1 MKTIILVARYEISVI
16 AGGRAFWVFTLALPL
31 ILLGVNL
38 FFQNQFGQS
47 VSNEF
52 VSSIVTPDARDIH
65 YVDAA
70 NLIART
76 PDDFD
81 AERLVLLPDQ
91 ATGLA
96 KLEAGEIAQFIV
108 IDPAYVQNGRIQ
120 IFAEQSLPI
129 NGMVDA
135 RRLEELLA
143 FNLLT
148 DVNRAVLF
156 MDPVP
161 EETLTVHQ
169 LETAVAG
176 PENFGFLLII
186 FTFFFMFLFSG
197 GQYMLRSIS
206 RETKNRTLELLLL
219 STDSRLFMW
228 GKLIGLSFIALFQI
242 LLWGVLFTIVATLFR
257 QPPQIP
263 EGLEGLEGTAVVQTP
278 ALAELPTEFLLWS
291 GLFLLLGFFM
301 MTSLFLVIGVLSPK
315 THFAV
320 QISSLVMFL
329 MLILFALNF
338 TVISDPDSSM
348 GFLLSIFPLSAPISM
363 TTRLAVSS
371 PPLWQLLLSLV
382 GMLVTIYFLVWLST
396 RLVRADR
403 LLTGISIPMFKRL
416 RRA

>member
-1 MKTIILVARYEISVI
+1 MRTIILVARYEISVI

-52 VSSIVTPDARDIH
+52 VTSIVTPDARDIH

-70 NLIART
+70 NLIAHT

-96 KLEAGEIAQFIV
+96 MLEAEEIAQFIV

-120 IFAEQSLPI
+120 IYAEQSLPI

-135 RRLEELLA
+135 RKLEELLA

-148 DVNRAVLF
+148 DVNTAVLF

-176 PENFGFLLII
+176 PENFGFLLVI

-263 EGLEGLEGTAVVQTP
+263 AGLEGLEETAVVQT
-278 ALAELPTEFLLWS
+278 L
-291 GLFLLLGFFM
+291 
-301 MTSLFLVIGVLSPK
+301 
-315 THFAV
+315 H
-320 QISSLVMFL
+320 
-329 MLILFALNF
+329 
-338 TVISDPDSSM
+338 
-348 GFLLSIFPLSAPISM
+348 
-363 TTRLAVSS
+363 
-371 PPLWQLLLSLV
+371 
-382 GMLVTIYFLVWLST
+382 
-396 RLVRADR
+396 
-403 LLTGISIPMFKRL
+403 
-416 RRA
+416 